1 MNSEDHPQVE
11 ESNNLDEE
19 IKIEEPAVIPEINT
33 HEEAQA
39 EEVPENPAEQQE
51 EKKDQVA
58 KNIDENLTNQ
68 AIESIPDHLLES
80 KKLQT

>member
-39 EEVPENPAEQQE
+39 EEVPENPAE
-51 EKKDQVA
+51 
-58 KNIDENLTNQ
+58 
-68 AIESIPDHLLES
+68 
-80 KKLQT
+80 